1 MEEHWP
7 IIQIA
12 FIAIVIGI
20 FVFTVVKDLYF
31 TLVKPEQVA
40 SLVVQVGYEKSDISK
55 EEFESLAA
63 RHLKINDLFWM
74 RRDDRGEFELGG
86 HNLVIRPM
94 KVRLELKSGRSVKFK
109 IEYDL
114 RRQVHQTRL
123 LKGLM
128 DKDKNFPI
136 KWTTGKI

>member
-1 MEEHWP
+1 MEEYLNVT
-7 IIQIA
+7 QIVSA
-12 FIAIVIGI
+12 SILIGF
-20 FVFTVVKDLYF
+20 FVFTLFTDLYF
-31 TLVKPEQVA
+31 MLVKPEQVA

-74 RRDDRGEFELGG
+74 RREDRGECELGE
-86 HNLVIRPM
+86 HHLVIRPM

-114 RRQVHQTRL
+114 RRQVYQTRL